1 MKTNVKVER
10 KNNRYYVFNT
20 RKIATFAANMTQE
33 EKTQI
38 EERIVDVL
46 KTVYDPEIPVN
57 IYDLGMI
64 YKIDVQEDLSVSK
77 KDLDD
82 DPNAVVSQRDLD
94 DGPNAIV
101 ELDMTFTAP
110 NCPAADYILED
121 VRTKVESVEG
131 VKSTNVNLVFE
142 PAWDQS
148 MMSEEARV
156 ELGFD

>member
-1 MKTNVKVER
+1 
-10 KNNRYYVFNT
+10 
-20 RKIATFAANMTQE
+20 MTQE

-64 YKIDVQEDLSVSK
+64 YKIDVQEDHT
-77 KDLDD
+77 
-82 DPNAVVSQRDLD
+82 VSQRDLD

-131 VKSTNVNLVFE
+131 VKAANVNLVFE